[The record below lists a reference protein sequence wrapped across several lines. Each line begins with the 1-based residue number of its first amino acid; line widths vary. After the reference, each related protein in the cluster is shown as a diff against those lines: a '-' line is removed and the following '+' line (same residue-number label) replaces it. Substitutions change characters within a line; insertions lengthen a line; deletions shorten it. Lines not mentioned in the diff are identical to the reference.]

1 MPLDLKAA
9 LERVERLKQAL
20 VVPPGKKISLRKD
33 YDPGFMP
40 SPLTKKQ
47 MKQLLAEGIELLAE
61 YQDRLYAQSEYA
73 VLIVMQA
80 LDAAGKD
87 GTIKH
92 VMSGVNPQG
101 CDVYSFKK
109 PSFEELS
116 HDYLWRCAARMP
128 ERGKIVIFN
137 RSYYEEVLVARVHPE
152 ILDAQRIPPQWK
164 DEKIWKRRYEEINNF
179 EKYLVQNGVVI
190 LKFFLN
196 VSNKEQNR
204 RFLERIDLPEKNWKF
219 SAADAQERRFWKD
232 YQRAYE
238 DCFNAT
244 STEWAPWYVVPADFK
259 PFMRIAV
266 AGIIIEALREL
277 NLEYP
282 NVGKERRKE
291 LKNIRSLLEAE

>member
-1 MPLDLKAA
+1 MTIDLHAA
-9 LERVERLKQAL
+9 LKRIEQLKDLLA
-20 VVPPGKKISLRKD
+20 VPPDRKISLHKD

-40 SPLTKKQ
+40 SSRTKQ
-47 MKQLLAEGIELLAE
+47 EWEAMLAEGIELLAE

-73 VLIVMQA
+73 LLIVLQA

-109 PSFEELS
+109 PSSEELR
-116 HDYLWRCAARMP
+116 HDYLWRCAARLP

-137 RSYYEEVLVARVHPE
+137 RSYYEEVLVTRVHPQL
-152 ILDAQRIPPQWK
+152 LDDQRMPKQWK

-179 EKYLVQNGVVI
+179 EKYLVHNGTII

-196 VSNKEQNR
+196 VSYAEQKR
-204 RFLERIDLPEKNWKF
+204 RFLARIDRPEKNWKF
-219 SAADAQERRFWKD
+219 SGADVEERRFWKD

-244 STEWAPWYVVPADFK
+244 STEWAPWYVIPADHK

-266 AGIIIEALREL
+266 AAIIIKTLHDL
-277 NLEYP
+277 KLEYP
-282 NVGKERRKE
+282 DVGKERRKE
-291 LKNIRSLLEAE
+291 LAGIRAALEAE